1 MNAASRYANCFS
13 LDDILVEDPGAIRF
27 IPSVINFY
35 LSDVNV
41 TSGSF
46 VFAALSFNGTN
57 LVAPAT
63 PNNVVATPIV
73 GLNSLAFDNEV
84 AFPIGEG
91 LQICVG
97 LGNLADDTTLGVS
110 TEMNTDLGVN
120 SREDSDTCT
129 GFLGWHL
136 QI

>member
-13 LDDILVEDPGAIRF
+13 LDDILVEDSGAIRF

-41 TSGSF
+41 TSGF
-46 VFAALSFNGTN
+46 LVFAALSFDGTD

-73 GLNSLAFDNEV
+73 GLNSLAFDNEI
-84 AFPIGEG
+84 AFPISEK
-91 LQICVG
+91 VFRS
-97 LGNLADDTTLGVS
+97 A
-110 TEMNTDLGVN
+110 
-120 SREDSDTCT
+120 SD
-129 GFLGWHL
+129 
-136 QI
+136 